1 MNIELLSNV
10 VKYLIVGVLVYS
22 LFTYIP
28 KQKMDNNDVLLIAV
42 TIVLLYIGFDNLQN
56 LFSKNST
63 SDAINCNKYCSV
75 PNVPIENFSTML
87 VKQSESEILQVNK
100 ESENKPIPVESKP
113 IQPPANVISSTTQND
128 GTVVLRNTD
137 GSYNISPEN
146 NQYIARGEK
155 RSESGVLTNELKYDK
170 EYNFYD
176 LSILPITTNKPDELF
191 EYGYSYLP
199 PKDWYP
205 VPPRPPICVTNSR
218 STVCPALTTGLGVEL
233 KEWNES
239 RRVTGPD
246 SINTEYVKDKLNSGR

>member
-10 VKYLIVGVLVYS
+10 LKYLIVGVLVYS

-75 PNVPIENFSTML
+75 PNIPIENFSTMM
-87 VKQSESEILQVNK
+87 VKAEIPQ
-100 ESENKPIPVESKP
+100 ENKLVPVESKP
-113 IQPPANVISSTTQND
+113 IQPSQPSSNVVSTTTQND
-128 GTVVLRNTD
+128 GTVIQRNTD

-146 NQYIARGEK
+146 SQYIARGEK

-191 EYGYSYLP
+191 ESGYSYLP

-218 STVCPALTTGLGVEL
+218 STVCPALTTGLGVDL